1 MSTRTFVAL
10 ALVLVGAFALIIV
23 VSSKDEPG
31 DADSGVLPGP
41 SERPDEPEVAMPPLP
56 GAPETLDAAT
66 ISGRVLDPAG
76 GPMAG
81 AEVALIAVRK
91 PGEAVEVERTVNI
104 RMGSGGMS
112 ARFSGTGA
120 PDDGPI
126 AVVRSGEDGAF
137 SVTTTAAGPFELTAS
152 RTGFA
157 TARAGDVK
165 RGDRDVTLRL
175 RPAGGLRG
183 LVTEEGGAP
192 VPGAI
197 VRSGAVSGLS
207 DEEGRFELADI
218 AAGDAIEVVA
228 SAQGYGEAKAT
239 VEVAEGGVT
248 DVEPLVLTPVPGI
261 TGRVF
266 DPLGEPLEGVRVT
279 SLTGAFDTQSGS
291 TDPGGRY
298 HLAGVDAGSVD
309 LAFAHPEYL
318 PGRLDGLE
326 YAEGRRLLAPDVR
339 LRPGGEIVGRITRP
353 EGDPVA
359 GAKVIAVAFAK
370 ELDIEAIMWMSMGR
384 GETPV
389 SDAEGNYRIAGLEG
403 GTYTLS
409 VKADGFRPS
418 LVRDIEVRVPEKSP
432 VDVRLDPG
440 LSLSGVVTDAHGN
453 PVAGAEV
460 TATTEG
466 TPENIQEAMLFSENE
481 VTTKSGA
488 DGRFLLRGLVEK
500 KLTLT
505 TTADGFA
512 MSTLG
517 GIDPAGE
524 PVTIELART
533 GSISGLVL
541 DAETGEPVAKA
552 DVSVD
557 DLTSDDRE
565 SREDGTFTVTGVS
578 PGSHKVTVNAQG
590 YAPGTV
596 QEIGVV
602 TAEAETKGL
611 EIRLSRGLTAVGYV
625 LRNSDGTPIAEAR
638 VFFSGPVDQSAQTDA
653 TGRFEIFGLPPGAYD
668 VRTVAAGFADHIL
681 KALAVPCDLDLR
693 VGLGMGG
700 TVRGVV
706 RNAAGEPD
714 ARKMVMLGSG
724 MDFGENVTMTGSD
737 GTFAF
742 ENVTPGKYSIFVLD
756 MRGGGGSVGL
766 GGMKSKQVSVVE
778 GEETWVEI
786 GGTEGPKKAR
796 LTGRLLDR
804 GEPVANRM
812 FTLLPADL
820 GEDGSGLMGL
830 VSKFKMVQTDS
841 EGRFDVKDL
850 EPGRYR
856 VFHGMMGAEE
866 MAAGG
871 EFVVNE
877 GGEIE
882 QDLELPAGTLLGS
895 TVSALDGSPVSGAT
909 IMVLDGALARG
920 PAASF
925 GSMLAM
931 VKAQTLSDAEGKFT
945 IPSVEPGRHLVQVR
959 AEGFA
964 PRVISDVD
972 IREQGGAP
980 LALRLTRGHRLTVKV
995 VDAKG
1000 APIAGAN
1007 VSLMDAEGHWV
1018 LFGDD
1023 LGVTTGA
1030 DGTATLR
1037 VESGTWR
1044 IGAQSDGHAQAE
1056 SEVRVSSD
1064 RDLAVRLPAGGTVNL
1079 VATSGG
1085 APLAGARVR
1094 VIGSDGREIAPRV
1107 TEQSLLTGTGSRL
1120 TGEDGTLVIPNLPAG
1135 SLRIRV
1141 EAPDGGGTAETTVTC
1156 AEGEVTSALVDV
1168 K

>member
-10 ALVLVGAFALIIV
+10 ALVLVGAFALVIA
-23 VSSKDEPG
+23 VSSKDDPG
-31 DADSGVLPGP
+31 DVGSGGLPGP

-56 GAPETLDAAT
+56 GVPEALDAAT

-76 GPMAG
+76 GPVAG

-112 ARFSGTGA
+112 ARFFETG
-120 PDDGPI
+120 DRDIGPI
-126 AVVRSGEDGAF
+126 AVVRSGEDGRFTF
-137 SVTTTAAGPFELTAS
+137 STTAAGPFHLTARS
-152 RTGFA
+152 EGFA

-175 RPAGGLRG
+175 RAAGGLRG

-218 AAGDAIEVVA
+218 AAGEAIEVVA
-228 SAQGYGEAKAT
+228 SAEGYGEAKAT

-248 DVEPLVLTPVPGI
+248 DVEPLVLTPVPGV
-261 TGRVF
+261 TGRVY
-266 DPLGEPLEGVRVT
+266 DPLGAPLEGVQVT

-318 PGRLDGLE
+318 PGRLEGLE
-326 YAEGRRLLAPDVR
+326 YVDGRRLLAPDVR
-339 LRPGGEIVGRITRP
+339 LRPGGEIVGRITDP

-359 GAKVIAVAFAK
+359 GAKVIAVALAK
-370 ELDIEAIMWMSMGR
+370 ELDIEAIMMMSMGR
-384 GETPV
+384 GEAPV
-389 SDAEGNYRIAGLEG
+389 SDAEGNYRIAGLEA

-409 VKADGFRPS
+409 VKAVGFRPS
-418 LVRDIEVRVPEKSP
+418 LVRDIDVRVPEKSP

-466 TPENIQEAMLFSENE
+466 NPENIQEAMLFSGNE

-505 TTADGFA
+505 TTAEGFA
-512 MSTLG
+512 MSTLR

-524 PVTIELART
+524 PVRVELART
-533 GSISGLVL
+533 GSISGRVL
-541 DAETGEPVAKA
+541 DAETGEPIAKA

-557 DLTSDDRE
+557 DLTSYDRE
-565 SREDGTFTVTGVS
+565 SREDGTFAVTGVS
-578 PGSHKVTVNAQG
+578 PGSHTVTVNAQG

-596 QEIGVV
+596 QEIGVD
-602 TAEAETKGL
+602 AEAETKGL

-625 LRNSDGTPIAEAR
+625 LRNADGTPIAGAR
-638 VFFSGPVDQSAQTDA
+638 VFFSGPVDQSAPTDA
-653 TGRFEIFGLPPGAYD
+653 TGRFEVSGLPPGTYD
-668 VRTVAAGFADHIL
+668 VRAVAAGFAEGVE
-681 KALAVPCDLDLR
+681 KAVAVPANRELR
-693 VGLGMGG
+693 IGLGMGG

-714 ARKMVMLGSG
+714 ARKMIMLGSG

-742 ENVTPGKYSIFVLD
+742 ENVTPGTYSILVLD
-756 MRGGGGSVGL
+756 MKGGGGSVGL

-804 GEPVANRM
+804 GKPVANRM

-850 EPGRYR
+850 APGRYR

-871 EFVVNE
+871 ELVVDE

-882 QDLELPAGTLLGS
+882 RDIELPAGTLLGS

-925 GSMLAM
+925 GSLLAM

-964 PRVISDVD
+964 PRVISGVN

-995 VDAKG
+995 TDAKG

-1085 APLAGARVR
+1085 APLAGAKVR

-1141 EAPDGGGTAETTVTC
+1141 EAPDGGGAAETTVTC
-1156 AEGEVTSALVDV
+1156 AEGEVTPALVDV